1 MFTIEL
7 IKYFKVKEDWENYLM
22 IVLTYSSGIV
32 MNDILIGL
40 TISSVAT
47 YSVLDN
53 FAWQKLWSNT
63 P

>member
-47 YSVLDN
+47 YNVLDN
-53 FAWQKLWSNT
+53 FAWQKLWSNA